1 MFMLPRLEQAFVYR
15 LQMLQPL
22 QAQVVSA
29 STGSGCFS
37 LYRLK
42 LFPPLQ
48 AQVASASAGS
58 SYISLCRL
66 KLLQAFVQ
74 EESCAGSSCV
84 GLCMLK
90 WVFALQP
97 ATMAL

>member
-1 MFMLPRLEQAFVYR
+1 
-15 LQMLQPL
+15 MLQPL

-37 LYRLK
+37 LK
-42 LFPPLQ
+42 LFQPLQ

-74 EESCAGSSCV
+74 EEILRRIKLRWSAHAQMGLRIAACHNGIVTLCGVGSYI
-84 GLCMLK
+84 
-90 WVFALQP
+90 Q
-97 ATMAL
+97 